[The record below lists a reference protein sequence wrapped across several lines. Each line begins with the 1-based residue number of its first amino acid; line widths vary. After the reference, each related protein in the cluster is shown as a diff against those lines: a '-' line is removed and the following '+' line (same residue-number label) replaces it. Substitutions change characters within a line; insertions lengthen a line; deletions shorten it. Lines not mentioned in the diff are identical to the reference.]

1 MFSLLKKKV
10 PGNTLAA
17 VNPAVA
23 GISVARIRRETDLP
37 PVLDACRFVPVHD
50 NERAHSLSH
59 VRKEFDLDAH
69 ACVSV
74 VEPGSYHLLLVEAPD
89 VQPAELRA
97 AIRWRIKDLIDFHV
111 DDAVIDVFEVPNQ
124 KTAGRNSMM
133 YAVVARTNTVKER
146 IDKLVDAGI
155 NLTVVDIP
163 ELALRN
169 IAALLP
175 EDVGGVASLYLEARI
190 GLITITRQ
198 GILYL
203 SRQIDLGY
211 EDLFVAPGEET
222 LAQDQADQIIIEIQ
236 RSLDYYE
243 SHFSQPAVASVV
255 IMPLGTPAAG
265 VVDYLNKNLDLQVRE
280 LDLNQLIDMSTPLDR
295 TEQSS
300 CLLAVGA
307 ALREEDKAL

>member
-1 MFSLLKKKV
+1 MSK
-10 PGNTLAA
+10 
-17 VNPAVA
+17 
-23 GISVARIRRETDLP
+23 GISIARVRREVDLP
-37 PVLDACRFVPVHD
+37 PVLEICQFLAGPPKEQE
-50 NERAHSLSH
+50 NNL
-59 VRKEFDLDAH
+59 VRLRKDFDLDDYP
-69 ACVSV
+69 CISV
-74 VEPGSYHLLLVEAPD
+74 MELGSYNLLLVEAPD

-133 YAVVARTNTVKER
+133 YAVVARANVVKQR
-146 IDKLVDAGI
+146 IDKLTDAGV

-175 EDVGGVASLYLEARI
+175 EDVGGVALLYLEAGT

-198 GILYL
+198 GVLYL

-211 EDLFVAPGEET
+211 DNLFASPDDET
-222 LAQDQADQIIIEIQ
+222 LGDDQADHIVIEIQ

-243 SHFSQPAVASVV
+243 SHFSQPAVSSVV
-255 IMPLGTPAAG
+255 VLPSPRSGG
-265 VVDYLNKNLDLQVRE
+265 VLADYLDNQLDLQVRE
-280 LDLNQLIDMSTPLDR
+280 LDLNQLIDMAEPLNSID
-295 TEQSS
+295 QSA
-300 CLLAVGA
+300 CLLAIGA
-307 ALREEDKAL
+307 ALREEGKAL